1 MPATPGLLNT
11 VHTLYIAKIAH
22 TVHLVNTV
30 HKVYTV
36 HIVRTVNTILITGQ
50 MDGEEGQ
57 PWKRKNTVHKIHF
70 VILLC

>member
-36 HIVRTVNTILITGQ
+36 HIVRRVNTILITGQ
-50 MDGEEGQ
+50 MDGEDRQ
-57 PWKRKNTVHKIHF
+57 PWKYNTSNTFCHF
-70 VILLC
+70 VMLTI